1 MRLNRFLLTA
11 LALALASAV
20 LPSSANVI
28 GQATHGSVEPDDLG
42 QLPRD
47 PISYFITHAMV
58 QQSISDG
65 PIQFF
70 PIDAPPE
77 VLLTA
82 YVSTLAEAYG
92 RGEIEIREIH
102 RMDQFSLMLRN
113 DGRSPVFAQGGDFF
127 GGGGYQ
133 NRFSQFSFLAP
144 PGETIR
150 VSVFC
155 AEKGRN
161 TGESDVF
168 GWMDALGSPTLRGLA
183 VRGNQ
188 QQVWDEIESVQRAF
202 PERQQRGTS
211 YGTVVQDEKVQARLD
226 AMAGAALR
234 GRATG
239 PSRVGMV
246 CAISGRI
253 AGVDVY
259 GSPRLFEAMWPKLLN
274 SYLIEAVRSGFSN
287 DGWVSTDEA
296 AGALAS
302 VASARRRPVPSIG
315 LGETYVLDGRGPVAG
330 QALTWEGHLVHAS
343 MVSMGPWARRR

>member
-1 MRLNRFLLTA
+1 MRLNRFLLAA
-11 LALALASAV
+11 LLLSLATLI

-28 GQATHGSVEPDDLG
+28 GRPADNGFEPEGDRRV
-42 QLPRD
+42 PRD
-47 PISYFITHAMV
+47 PIGHFIGRAMV

-65 PIQFF
+65 PVQFF
-70 PIDAPPE
+70 PIDASPD

-92 RGEIEIREIH
+92 RGDIEIREIH

-113 DGRSPVFAQGGDFF
+113 DGHSPVFAQGGDFF

-161 TGESDVF
+161 AGESDVF
-168 GWMDALGSPTLRGLA
+168 GWMGALGSPTLRGLA
-183 VRGNQ
+183 VGGNQ

-202 PERQQRGTS
+202 PERKERGTS
-211 YGTVVQDEKVQARLD
+211 YGTVVQDEGVRTRLD
-226 AMAGAALR
+226 AMAGAAVR
-234 GRATG
+234 GRVTG
-239 PSRVGMV
+239 PSRVGVV
-246 CAISGRI
+246 CAINGRI
-253 AGVDVY
+253 VGVDVY

-274 SYLIEAVRSGFSN
+274 SYLVEAVRSGPSK
-287 DGWVSTDEA
+287 DGWVSTEDA
-296 AGALAS
+296 ADAVAS
-302 VASARRRPVPSIG
+302 LASARRRPVPSIG
-315 LGETYVLDGRGPVAG
+315 LGETYILDGRGPAAG
-330 QALTWEGHLVHAS
+330 QALTWEGYVVHVS
-343 MVSMGPWARRR
+343 MVSMGHRTLRR